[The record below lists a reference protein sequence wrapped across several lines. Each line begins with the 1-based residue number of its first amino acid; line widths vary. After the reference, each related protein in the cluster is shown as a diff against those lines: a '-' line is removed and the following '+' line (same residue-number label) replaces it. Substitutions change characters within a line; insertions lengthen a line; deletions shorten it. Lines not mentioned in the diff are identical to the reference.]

1 MSASG
6 ARCASATSSAWR
18 LSARCSTSPTS
29 RRMSGKQDLGLAAIE
44 TMRPRHVRSLAK
56 FLDDQPSASDY
67 LAHAL
72 TVTFDK
78 RDGQALIRLLADPT
92 VGASP
97 ELGAAVKQWL
107 ADIQAAG
114 VNALRTDEHDQKK
127 PRLAGELTSI
137 VRARSATVLG
147 HALLGLSSWIP
158 LTPDQT
164 P

>member
-1 MSASG
+1 MA
-6 ARCASATSSAWR
+6 
-18 LSARCSTSPTS
+18 
-29 RRMSGKQDLGLAAIE
+29 
-44 TMRPRHVRSLAK
+44 
-56 FLDDQPSASDY
+56 PSASDY

-92 VGASP
+92 VGPSP